1 MTDLKKIAIVMS
13 EKDNIAIA
21 KKNIKKGTTLKYLI
35 DTIKISGLIP
45 QGHRFAL
52 KNIKTGEEVR
62 QYGYIFGISKGIK
75 KGQII
80 GRENIREYTINYEKA
95 IEEIFKNKIIFA
107 ENSAKKNISGKT
119 FLGYKR
125 TDGRIGTRNFFAIVP
140 TSLCASDTAA
150 KIADAMDNDK
160 SLKKKYRNIDGFVA
174 ATHTEGC
181 GCNDGD
187 IIDRLLLTL
196 KNTIIHPNV
205 GGAIVIDL
213 GCEKTNR
220 KVVQKYLGNLKKYEK
235 PVDFV
240 SIQDSGGTGKTIL
253 KSKEIILKR
262 LKEVNNIKRKK
273 VPIKHLV
280 VGTECGASDS
290 FSGITANPLIGKTV
304 DKIIGAGGSAILSE
318 IPEMMGAE
326 INLIKRM
333 TSKEVAK
340 KFINGLAYYK
350 NLAKKL
356 NISME
361 GNFVPGNEKGGL
373 VNPTLKSLGAIL
385 KGGETKIVDF
395 LDYAKLIKKKGLNI
409 MNGPG
414 NDLES
419 MTGIAASGANMILFS
434 TGMGATEGNLIVPVI
449 KISTRTET
457 YKKMKDDID
466 FNAGQLLDKNISQED
481 LSNELLDMVTDVASG
496 KKTRAEFWKKRSFQI
511 WTAGKLSL

>member
-13 EKDNIAIA
+13 GKDNIAVA
-21 KKNIKKGTTLKYLI
+21 KKNIKKGTTLKHLS
-35 DTIKISGLIP
+35 DTIKISGFIP

-52 KNIKTGEEVR
+52 KDIKTGEMLM
-62 QYGYIFGISKGIK
+62 QYGYIFGISKGLK

-95 IEEIFKNKIIFA
+95 MEKIFRNKIKFA
-107 ENSAKKNISGKT
+107 KNPSDKNISDKT
-119 FLGYKR
+119 FLGYER
-125 TDGRIGTRNFFAIVP
+125 PDGRIGTRNFFAIVP

-150 KIADAMDNDK
+150 KIANALDNDK
-160 SLKKKYRNIDGFVA
+160 RLKKKYANTDGFVA
-174 ATHTEGC
+174 ASHTEGC
-181 GCNDGD
+181 GCNDGG

-205 GGAIVIDL
+205 GGALVVDL

-220 KVVQKYLGNLKKYEK
+220 KVVQKYLGNLKRYGK
-235 PVDFV
+235 PVDFI
-240 SIQDSGGTGKTIL
+240 SIQDSGGTEKTI
-253 KSKEIILKR
+253 KKGKDIILKR
-262 LKEVNNIKRKK
+262 LKKVNNIKRKK
-273 VPIKHLV
+273 ISIKHIIA
-280 VGTECGASDS
+280 GTECGASDS

-304 DKIIGAGGSAILSE
+304 DKIINCGGAAILSE
-318 IPEMMGAE
+318 IPEMIGAE

-356 NISME
+356 NVSLE
-361 GNFVPGNEKGGL
+361 GNLVHGNKEGGL
-373 VNPTLKSLGAIL
+373 LNAALKSLGAIL
-385 KGGETKIVDF
+385 KGGNSEIVDF
-395 LDYAKLIKKKGLNI
+395 VNYAELIKKKGLNI

-419 MTGIAASGANMILFS
+419 MTGIAASGANVILFS
-434 TGMGATEGNLIVPVI
+434 TGKGTAEGNLIVPVI
-449 KISTRTET
+449 KISTRTEV
-457 YKKMKDDID
+457 YEKMRGDVD
-466 FNAGQLLDKNISQED
+466 FNAGRLLDGNISQED
-481 LSNELLDMVTDVASG
+481 LSDELLDMVTDVASG
-496 KKTRAEFWKKRSFQI
+496 KKTCAEILKKRSFQI